1 MIDDPNSFGKQH
13 RIFITAIVILLLI
26 CSFGNISSAA
36 ANTSATYMYSTYDER
51 QPETLKPEK
60 LKPEKLK
67 LDALKKHF
75 QERIVTIPLFGISG
89 IPNGFSLLSMLSPLM
104 FERDLWYPENMS
116 KSAIVSS
123 HLPVSMP
130 AVDNAP
136 CFQSVSLSNTANL
149 SERICFTG
157 TVTDDLRLKSIR
169 AVVQTPTGSSFE
181 LLNTPISGCRI
192 DLSRFCIDGIDDLH
206 TVNKGG
212 YKVILAVK
220 DSANQVVSKT
230 FFISAPLCFGC
241 QQDMHGGQCVNFV
254 RVSFGGRH
262 DLMPGLCIYG
272 DCGAYHAW
280 EEWDLGYGKGSI
292 PAKKSILVLDKGR
305 LLFGHV
311 AIVKD
316 LQRNADNTYT
326 LTVDE
331 SNWDRDELIDCGVRY
346 TYFPK
351 TSRAIREG
359 SRKVYDVA
367 GFIYGENVYN

>member
-1 MIDDPNSFGKQH
+1 MIDNHNRFRKQH
-13 RIFITAIVILLLI
+13 RIFVTAVVTLLLI
-26 CSFGNISSAA
+26 CSFSDISSAT
-36 ANTSATYMYSTYDER
+36 ANTFAPYIYSTYDIDLLAYDER
-51 QPETLKPEK
+51 Q
-60 LKPEKLK
+60 PEKLK

-75 QERIVTIPLFGISG
+75 RERIMTFPLFGISL
-89 IPNGFSLLSMLSPLM
+89 IPNGFNILSMLSPLM
-104 FERDLWYPENMS
+104 FERDLWHPENMS

-123 HLPVSMP
+123 NLPVSIP

-157 TVTDDLRLKSIR
+157 TVTDDLRLKN
-169 AVVQTPTGSSFE
+169 VKVMVQTPTGSNFE
-181 LLNTPISGCRI
+181 VLNTPISGCSI
-192 DLSRFCIDGIDDLH
+192 DLSTFCMEGIDDLH
-206 TVNKGG
+206 TVNKGE
-212 YKVILAVK
+212 YKVVLAVK
-220 DSANQVVSKT
+220 DIANQVVSKT
-230 FFISAPLCFGC
+230 FFISAPSCFGC

-254 RVSFGGRH
+254 RVFFGDRH

-280 EEWDLGYGKGSI
+280 EEWDLGFGKGRT

-311 AIVKD
+311 AVVKD
-316 LQRNADNTYT
+316 LQRNTDNTYT

-331 SNWDRDELIDCGVRY
+331 SNWDRDELIDCGVHY

-367 GFIYGENVYN
+367 GFIYGEN